1 MAITKQ
7 TKPYEFLARW
17 DHQTGVFKG
26 AHIQQYE
33 GVYEDGTLLTGNPGK
48 AMGVG
53 EGLAFPLA
61 EILSQ
66 LQIDTL
72 AANAAL
78 QATITAH
85 EATIAARDAT
95 IAARDATITA
105 LESQLAPTPVLL
117 PVGAFI
123 SRFTDEEFIAVRAL
137 AQTDATAAGFVARTA
152 QPEPINLAS
161 PLFQAAMKYL
171 VAKKVIAADRVAALG
186 AAPEAQA

>member
-7 TKPYEFLARW
+7 SAPYEFLARW
-17 DHQTGVFKG
+17 DHVTGAFKG
-26 AHIQQYE
+26 AHIQRYE
-33 GVYEDGTLLTGNPGK
+33 GVYEDGVLLDGKPGR
-48 AMGVG
+48 ALGVG
-53 EGLAFPLA
+53 EDLAFPLTD
-61 EILSQ
+61 IMSQ
-66 LQIDTL
+66 VQADVL
-72 AANAAL
+72 AANTTLQAAL
-78 QATITAH
+78 A
-85 EATIAARDAT
+85 E
-95 IAARDATITA
+95 RDATITKLTAERDAA
-105 LESQLAPTPVLL
+105 LTRITELEAKLAPTPVLL

-171 VAKKVIAADRVAALG
+171 VAKKVIAPDRVAALG

>member
-7 TKPYEFLARW
+7 SMPYEFLARW
-17 DHQTGVFKG
+17 DHVSGAFKG
-26 AHIQQYE
+26 AHIQFYE
-33 GVYEDGTLLTGNPGK
+33 GLYENGTLLTGNPGK

-53 EGLAFPLA
+53 PGLAFPLA
-61 EILSQ
+61 DILSQ
-66 LQIDTL
+66 MQIDAL
-72 AANAAL
+72 ATVGAQASTITMLTAERDAAL
-78 QATITAH
+78 TRITEL
-85 EATIAARDAT
+85 EAK
-95 IAARDATITA
+95 
-105 LESQLAPTPVLL
+105 LAPTPVLL

-161 PLFQAAMKYL
+161 PLLQAAMKYL
-171 VAKKVIAADRVAALG
+171 VAKKVIASDRVAALG

>member
-7 TKPYEFLARW
+7 SQPYEFLARW
-17 DHQTGVFKG
+17 DHVAGVLKG
-26 AHIQQYE
+26 AHTQRFE
-33 GVYEDGTLLTGNPGK
+33 GVYEDGVLLSGQPGK

-53 EGLAFPLA
+53 EDLAFPLSD
-61 EILSQ
+61 IMSQ
-66 LQIDTL
+66 LQIDAL

-78 QATITAH
+78 QTTVAAH
-85 EATIAARDAT
+85 A
-95 IAARDATITA
+95 ATITA
-105 LESQLAPTPVLL
+105 LTAERDTALARITALEAQLAPAPVLL

-123 SRFTDEEFIAVRAL
+123 SRFSDEEFIAVRAP

>member
-1 MAITKQ
+1 MTYVSRIVVVRNA
-7 TKPYEFLARW
+7 
-17 DHQTGVFKG
+17 
-26 AHIQQYE
+26 
-33 GVYEDGTLLTGNPGK
+33 DGSFN
-48 AMGVG
+48 
-53 EGLAFPLA
+53 
-61 EILSQ
+61 
-66 LQIDTL
+66 
-72 AANAAL
+72 NAA
-78 QATITAH
+78 IH
-85 EATIAARDAT
+85 ESEVMGGKVHDLDPRPIYADDVGLLAPYLGEAGAAAVSALANRDAT
-95 IAARDATITA
+95 IVALTAERDAAITTLTAERDAAKARITA